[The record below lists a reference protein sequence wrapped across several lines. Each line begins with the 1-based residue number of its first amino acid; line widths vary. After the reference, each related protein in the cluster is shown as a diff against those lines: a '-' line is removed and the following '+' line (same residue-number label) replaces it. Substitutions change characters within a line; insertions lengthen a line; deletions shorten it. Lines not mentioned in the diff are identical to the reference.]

1 MSASII
7 QFPTPSKTREGKSA
21 DIEKMDDPVM
31 SVAADAIDA
40 LVYELL
46 KLDYDPLSSAE
57 MLSDLNVILNTTYA
71 MLLRHEGRYH
81 VLHSRVD
88 ETAEYLEELRLIMD
102 NHKGLFE
109 E

>member
-1 MSASII
+1 
-7 QFPTPSKTREGKSA
+7 
-21 DIEKMDDPVM
+21 
-31 SVAADAIDA
+31 
-40 LVYELL
+40 
-46 KLDYDPLSSAE
+46 